1 MTENRTF
8 IEMIASNVEDAVA
21 RGLFELGVDEED
33 VEVEIIDSGDPN
45 EGRDARVKLTV
56 RPEENQPEDEA
67 VTASRE
73 ALRDLLMKM
82 HIRGRVSSRWAE
94 AEEDDDEQP
103 LVLNVQGDDLG
114 MLIGHKGETL
124 SALQYITR
132 VIVARK
138 VGRAVNVIV
147 DVENYKNR
155 REEQLRRLAK
165 RLADQAV
172 QQGRTMTLEPM
183 PANERRIMHIALRNR
198 NDVTTE
204 SVGEG
209 RSRKV
214 TIVPKGTRNRK

>member
-33 VEVEIIDSGDPN
+33 VEVEVIDSGDAA
-45 EGRDARVKLTV
+45 EGRDARVRLTV

-67 VTASRE
+67 VMASRE

-94 AEEDDDEQP
+94 AEEDDTDKP
-103 LVLNVQGDDLG
+103 LILNVQGDDLG

-198 NDVTTE
+198 SDVTTE

-214 TIVPKGTRNRK
+214 TIVPKANRNRK

>member
-56 RPEENQPEDEA
+56 RPLENQPEDEA

-94 AEEDDDEQP
+94 AEEDDNEKP
-103 LVLNVQGDDLG
+103 LILNVQGDDLG

-124 SALQYITR
+124 SALQYVTR

-214 TIVPKGTRNRK
+214 TIVPKMSRNRK